1 MVPSEQISP
10 AEMASLREIAKGV
23 FQRFVPVEHARRLL
37 AAKLI
42 YVLLGELRITTQGRN
57 LIGRQNAASRR

>member
-1 MVPSEQISP
+1 MIMPDEQFSP

-23 FQRFVPVEHARRLL
+23 FQRFVPVEHAQRLL

-42 YVLLGELRITTQGRN
+42 YVLLGELRITTQGRK
-57 LIGRQNAASRR
+57 LINGPASAS